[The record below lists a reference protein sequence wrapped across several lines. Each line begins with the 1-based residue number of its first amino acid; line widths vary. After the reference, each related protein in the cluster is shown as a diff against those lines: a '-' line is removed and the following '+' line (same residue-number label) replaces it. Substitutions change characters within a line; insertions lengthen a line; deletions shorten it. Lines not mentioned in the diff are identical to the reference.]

1 MGRPPIGTTPMTRTE
16 IQRRWRA
23 KRVQQGLR
31 RSGPEPS
38 ASDRIDPDIQPVS
51 GEAADQQRIEEL
63 TRQLDQARRELA
75 AAHQSIDPRA
85 AGPDDPG
92 RCFYCLKRQ
101 DEVKVM
107 LKAARPRF
115 TVFTCNECVDEMRQ
129 ELSTAFRRR
138 IGVVP

>member
-1 MGRPPIGTTPMTRTE
+1 MGRPPIGKKPMTRTE
-16 IQRRWRA
+16 YQRRWRQ
-23 KRVQQGLR
+23 KRHQQRLQ
-31 RSGPEPS
+31 RSGPKPPS
-38 ASDRIDPDIQPVS
+38 KSDRIDPDIQLAS
-51 GEAADQQRIEEL
+51 DQADRQRIEGL

-75 AAHQSIDPRA
+75 AAHQGIGPRA

-129 ELSTAFRRR
+129 ESDEIIARKT
-138 IGVVP
+138 

>member
-1 MGRPPIGTTPMTRTE
+1 MGRPPIGKTPMTRTE
-16 IQRRWRA
+16 IQQRWRQ
-23 KRVQQGLR
+23 KRHQQGLQP
-31 RSGPEPS
+31 SGPEPPVPS
-38 ASDRIDPDIQPVS
+38 SRIDPDIQPAS
-51 GEAADQQRIEEL
+51 DQAADQQRVEEL

-75 AAHQSIDPRA
+75 VAHQSIAPRA

-92 RCFYCLKRQ
+92 RCFYCLKRR

-115 TVFTCNECVDEMRQ
+115 TVF
-129 ELSTAFRRR
+129 RRH

>member
-1 MGRPPIGTTPMTRTE
+1 MGRPPIGKEPMTRTE
-16 IQRRWRA
+16 YQQRWRQ
-23 KRVQQGLR
+23 KRHQQRLQ
-31 RSGPEPS
+31 RSGPEPPS
-38 ASDRIDPDIQPVS
+38 RSDRIDPDIELASDQ
-51 GEAADQQRIEEL
+51 ADRQRIERL

-75 AAHQSIDPRA
+75 AAHKAIAPGA

-101 DEVKVM
+101 DEVEVM

-129 ELSTAFRRR
+129 ESDEIIARKT
-138 IGVVP
+138 